1 MNRRSLVRGASEDQD
16 SPETVNSIDI
26 LEDQYS
32 ENTVN
37 NINILEDQNLGD
49 TVNDYPCA
57 AKYISG
63 DAGVANLDRN
73 KRARNISGDAGVANL
88 DKNKYVKITSG
99 DAGVASQDNNNI
111 DEIVITCQNSD
122 KSNEKNYENVE
133 IIDNDEI
140 CSKVEITA
148 VNDRIKMDCNHFTQ
162 KQLSPCSHNYKWLK
176 GHHVLPLAEMGC
188 AALITMDLWSK
199 LNNTFE
205 SCEITDEF
213 NISEIDKIDDKL
225 LSRIEA
231 HYSYVTGERAVIIDS
246 GATNHMF
253 PHMKFLNTIEELK
266 SPQFV
271 SLGDPLLKIEIVAR
285 GDNNIVGNCLLVP
298 KLQYGLISVP
308 QLDQSGFV
316 TIFENEKCI
325 IHNNNQ
331 IVLEA
336 TLRDNLYFVDKRYLR
351 HMSHNP
357 DVETDEL
364 NPSISD
370 VREYVNTMKEQHE
383 DQILPDARDVVNAEK
398 RKRRKF
404 IRAED
409 ISSEEQEHIDREW
422 YQLHN
427 KWGHLSDG
435 RMRLAINKGLI
446 SGDVNLSPEQIARAK
461 LGLCYDCMRGRMK
474 SGPHKQIHISDYKPF
489 EKIAVDYKGPIT
501 PKSYNKYSGFYL
513 FSDQASNFVWV
524 YHVKKKS
531 EFLDAFNTFSPCLER
546 QCQI

>member
-1 MNRRSLVRGASEDQD
+1 MPCLKSSTNANYVRNECNSRTIGYLSCDLRQVEINRKSLVRGASEDQD

-32 ENTVN
+32 GNTVN
-37 NINILEDQNLGD
+37 NIDILEDQNLGD

-88 DKNKYVKITSG
+88 DKNKSVKIISG

-140 CSKVEITA
+140 CSKVEIAA

-162 KQLSPCSHNYKWLK
+162 KQLSPCSHNYKWFK
-176 GHHVLPLAEMGC
+176 RHHVLPLTEMGC
-188 AALITMDLWSK
+188 TALITMDLWSK

-253 PHMKFLNTIEELK
+253 PHMKFLNTIEELE

-271 SLGDPLLKIEIVAR
+271 SLGDPRLKIEIVAR

-298 KLQYGLISVP
+298 KLQYGLICDYLHKREV
-308 QLDQSGFV
+308 
-316 TIFENEKCI
+316 
-325 IHNNNQ
+325 HN
-331 IVLEA
+331 
-336 TLRDNLYFVDKRYLR
+336 
-351 HMSHNP
+351 S
-357 DVETDEL
+357 
-364 NPSISD
+364 
-370 VREYVNTMKEQHE
+370 
-383 DQILPDARDVVNAEK
+383 
-398 RKRRKF
+398 
-404 IRAED
+404 
-409 ISSEEQEHIDREW
+409 
-422 YQLHN
+422 
-427 KWGHLSDG
+427 
-435 RMRLAINKGLI
+435 
-446 SGDVNLSPEQIARAK
+446 
-461 LGLCYDCMRGRMK
+461 
-474 SGPHKQIHISDYKPF
+474 
-489 EKIAVDYKGPIT
+489 
-501 PKSYNKYSGFYL
+501 
-513 FSDQASNFVWV
+513 
-524 YHVKKKS
+524 
-531 EFLDAFNTFSPCLER
+531 
-546 QCQI
+546 